1 MNSTQ
6 TEMQIRK
13 EHKIKLKKVMKEF
26 NFKTQK
32 ELTNH
37 LSNTLQSTI
46 PGTIIEHDHNLLC
59 ELLKIHYEQ
68 HSSVPLYFTTEK
80 HPIYKTQFYKFYDT
94 NKKELI
100 DFHYMSCINNLTK

>member
-1 MNSTQ
+1 MNTTQ
-6 TEMQIRK
+6 TEMQIKK
-13 EHKIKLKKVMKEF
+13 EHKIKFKKIMKEF

-68 HSSVPLYFTTEK
+68 HLSIPLYFTTEK
-80 HPIYKTQFYKFYDT
+80 RPIYKHSFITFMIQI
-94 NKKELI
+94 KK
-100 DFHYMSCINNLTK
+100 N